1 MGFSVI
7 VWLTFMCF
15 YENSNLGRCLLSL
28 GMLHTFSNKKSDSSI
43 RKCYFPFVLGKL
55 DRLVFFGGGGR
66 NNEKIFLWLQT
77 TTCQNFN
84 FNGNLLSTR
93 GKCTAAVINEN
104 AELIFTIFVYG
115 YMSKIMAREFVCSR
129 IRSFVFHS
137 YTRELFIHYV
147 YCVLLKIYVAIFIIT
162 SLRTFLGPLIH
173 FCELEV

>member
-1 MGFSVI
+1 M
-7 VWLTFMCF
+7 
-15 YENSNLGRCLLSL
+15 
-28 GMLHTFSNKKSDSSI
+28 
-43 RKCYFPFVLGKL
+43 
-55 DRLVFFGGGGR
+55 
-66 NNEKIFLWLQT
+66 
-77 TTCQNFN
+77 
-84 FNGNLLSTR
+84 
-93 GKCTAAVINEN
+93 INEN